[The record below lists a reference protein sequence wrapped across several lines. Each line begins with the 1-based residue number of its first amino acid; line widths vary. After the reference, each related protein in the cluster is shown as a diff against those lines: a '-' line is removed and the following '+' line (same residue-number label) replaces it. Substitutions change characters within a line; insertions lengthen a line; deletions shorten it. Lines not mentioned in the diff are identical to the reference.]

1 MRKGS
6 YDDFD
11 RQGNQKA
18 CENKELPLITP
29 FDEDSLQRE
38 PYVLS
43 IGNTLTIFKKE
54 IRCLNLSDHSEIDDI
69 YEEIDIPLSGY
80 VLSPKDYVLATL
92 KERITIPEYITAH
105 IRPRFEELKTISTSE
120 KLYKKKM
127 QRIKMKVILSEQN
140 SRMSLIVMWKKQ

>member
-38 PYVLS
+38 SYALS
-43 IGNTLTIFKKE
+43 IGNTLMIFKKE

-80 VLSPKDYVLATL
+80 VLSPKDYVLVTL

-105 IRPRFEELKTISTSE
+105 IRPRFEELKSIPASE
-120 KLYKKKM
+120 KLYKKKCSVS
-127 QRIKMKVILSEQN
+127 K
-140 SRMSLIVMWKKQ
+140 